1 MRQCKPSSRS
11 LAEAPPVHTLA
22 PTHRH
27 SPSLILAMST
37 LPLVICRVACSAGSS
52 WCRMAG
58 SWSSAEDWAC
68 TAAEEV
74 EVEEEEE
81 DRVEGRVELRL

>member
-1 MRQCKPSSRS
+1 MSTKKPAPS
-11 LAEAPPVHTLA
+11 LL
-22 PTHRH
+22 PTQTH

-68 TAAEEV
+68 TAADDAEEE
-74 EVEEEEE
+74 EVEEEEVADE
-81 DRVEGRVELRL
+81 EGRVEGRAELKL